1 MNDVTAAHAR
11 VAAARARLSGT
22 VETLQTRLDP
32 RTIARD
38 TVESI
43 ADSGERAIRNG
54 VDTAR
59 RNPGLIAGAA
69 ALVGLWLARDKVK
82 ALVTDVLPKRAKTP
96 KPASNPRVRT
106 TRPRPMPVK
115 RKPS

>member
-1 MNDVTAAHAR
+1 MNDVTTAEAR

-22 VETLQTRLDP
+22 VETLQIRLDP

-43 ADSGERAIRNG
+43 ADSGERAIRSG

-69 ALVGLWLARDKVK
+69 ALIGLWLAREKVQ
-82 ALVTDVLPKRAKTP
+82 ALVIDVLPKRPRRP
-96 KPASNPRVRT
+96 KPASAPRVT
-106 TRPRPMPVK
+106 KTRLRPLPVK